1 MKTLYLDMDGV
12 VADWETAARR
22 FMDNRQ
28 VPDIN
33 GRWPD
38 GEWHKIRDNRHF
50 YRDLPMMPGAEEL
63 ITLARQFRDQGG
75 WRLCMLTA
83 IPHNN
88 DMPDVYH
95 DKIDWMRERWPEI
108 RVHFGPY
115 SHDKQVHCQPGDILV
130 DDRPSNIA
138 EWQAQGGIGIEVK
151 NRDLASA
158 IELLRSHFAA

>member
-1 MKTLYLDMDGV
+1 
-12 VADWETAARR
+12 
-22 FMDNRQ
+22 
-28 VPDIN
+28 
-33 GRWPD
+33 
-38 GEWHKIRDNRHF
+38 
-50 YRDLPMMPGAEEL
+50 
-63 ITLARQFRDQGG
+63 
-75 WRLCMLTA
+75 MLTA